1 MFLRHTPL
9 LEVNQ
14 ANISL
19 VVLDTYKSKLWDSK
33 IKDKTKHFWL
43 LTFKCEIIL
52 MLVTSS
58 RKIYNWKKKTSR
70 VDNQYYDR
78 TFFCPSE
85 KWTNQIGMFLR
96 HTPLLEVNQ
105 ANISLVVLDT
115 CNQNFETLKSKTRQ
129 THLCLLTFKCE
140 IIFDVSDI

>member
-1 MFLRHTPL
+1 
-9 LEVNQ
+9 
-14 ANISL
+14 
-19 VVLDTYKSKLWDSK
+19 
-33 IKDKTKHFWL
+33 
-43 LTFKCEIIL
+43 

-58 RKIYNWKKKTSR
+58 RKIYNWKKKTSK

-85 KWTNQIGMFLR
+85 KWINQIGMFIR

-105 ANISLVVLDT
+105 AIISLVVSDT
-115 CNQNFETLKSKTRQ
+115 CKSKLWDSKLKDKTK
-129 THLCLLTFKCE
+129 HLCLLTFKCE